1 MNQADISVV
10 LPTFNRA
17 PALRANLSGILAL
30 QDVAE
35 VLVIDDGSVDDTPA
49 VLAAQDDPRLRV
61 IRHERNHG
69 QPAARNEGA
78 RAVRTPWLLFVD
90 DDLAFPSDYATV
102 LRAEAA
108 VHGADIVGAP
118 WVHADPGDGPAAVA
132 RARER
137 SAEHVGMDDH
147 SGFPRHAVVTPF
159 LPAPALV
166 RRAVFERV
174 SFDEELRG
182 NAYREETAFFV
193 AAARAGFRCLL
204 TPNTACWQNGQY
216 GGGARSGRL
225 HYEYWVARNNW
236 RFLQRH
242 GGWLSERGYIS
253 GPLRSQAS
261 FMLGRVR
268 TVVGGY
274 LRARLQRDDGAART

>member
-1 MNQADISVV
+1 VNQADVSVV

-17 PALRANLSGILAL
+17 PALIANLGGILDL
-30 QDVAE
+30 EDVAE
-35 VLVIDDGSVDDTPA
+35 VVVIDDGSVDGTPD
-49 VLAAQDDPRLRV
+49 VLAGQDDPRLRV
-61 IRHERNHG
+61 IRHERNRG

-90 DDLAFPSDYATV
+90 DDLGFPPDYVSV
-102 LRAEAA
+102 LKAEAA
-108 VHGADIVGAP
+108 GHDADIVGAP
-118 WVHADPGDGPAAVA
+118 WVHAAPGEGPATVA
-132 RARER
+132 RARR
-137 SAEHVGMDDH
+137 AVKRVGMDHH
-147 SGFPRHAVVTPF
+147 SGFPESPVVTPF

-166 RRAVFERV
+166 RRTVFDRV

-193 AAARAGFRCLL
+193 SAARAGFKCLL

-236 RFLQRH
+236 RFLRQH
-242 GGWLSERGYIS
+242 GSWLTEQGYIS
-253 GPLRSQAS
+253 GPLSSQVA
-261 FMLGRVR
+261 FMVGRVR

-274 LRARLQRDDGAART
+274 VRARLRRDDAGTRT

>member
-1 MNQADISVV
+1 M
-10 LPTFNRA
+10 RW
-17 PALRANLSGILAL
+17 LR
-30 QDVAE
+30 
-35 VLVIDDGSVDDTPA
+35 
-49 VLAAQDDPRLRV
+49 
-61 IRHERNHG
+61 
-69 QPAARNEGA
+69 
-78 RAVRTPWLLFVD
+78 
-90 DDLAFPSDYATV
+90 
-102 LRAEAA
+102 
-108 VHGADIVGAP
+108 
-118 WVHADPGDGPAAVA
+118 
-132 RARER
+132 R
-137 SAEHVGMDDH
+137 SC
-147 SGFPRHAVVTPF
+147 P
-159 LPAPALV
+159 LPALV

-174 SFDEELRG
+174 SFDEGLER

-236 RFLQRH
+236 RFLRRH

-253 GPLRSQAS
+253 GPVRSQAS

-274 LRARLQRDDGAART
+274 LRARRQETMARPGPARPAAPSSTPRTERVAGGVERFTALLRGMLERLGWNVTLAGPTGEPPRWLYRFGGGFLWW